1 MPYLI
6 AADLV
11 MLLHYVF
18 LVFAAAGGFL
28 LRWWPGMIWWH
39 LPIVAWGVLIAV
51 IGWTCPLT
59 PLENRLR
66 LAGGGQP
73 YQGGFIEHYVTAR
86 LYPEGLPDNVMTAM
100 GLMLLL
106 LNLVAYG
113 LWLYGRH

>member
-1 MPYLI
+1 MLYLL

-11 MLLHYVF
+11 MLLHYFF
-18 LVFAAAGGFL
+18 LAFAALGGFL
-28 LRWWPGMIWWH
+28 LRWWPALAWWH
-39 LPIVAWGVLIAV
+39 LPMVAWGVAIAA

-66 LAGGGQP
+66 MAGGGQP

-86 LYPEGLPDNVMTAM
+86 IYPDGLPANVMLGM
-100 GLMLLL
+100 GIALLL
-106 LNLVAYG
+106 TNLIAYG